1 VAGTAEKRG
10 RDKTGHTGMLTH
22 NFYMRRIRQWIA
34 KRMADRADNARELV
48 SKYWQVDNGVLTGCL
63 ELL

>member
-1 VAGTAEKRG
+1 
-10 RDKTGHTGMLTH
+10 MLTH